1 MDIHQVAN
9 GVVGDSSVFW
19 STDWIWGLPLIV
31 LTVVIHVVGM
41 GLITQRALGLSERA
55 KARGRHPVAVFVFAM
70 SVITWLATTLHGLE
84 ALLWAFAY
92 HYLGALPDVKSAML
106 YSLGAVTSYGHA
118 DLSLQQRWQLMGAM
132 EALNG
137 WLLFGLTT
145 AFMFGT
151 IEKIWLKPQYRQERA
166 AAAVGSAK
174 H

>member
-1 MDIHQVAN
+1 MNVVHIGTGVAE
-9 GVVGDSSVFW
+9 SASELW
-19 STDWIWGLPLIV
+19 SADWLWGLPLIV

-41 GLITQRALGLSERA
+41 GLITKRAVKASDAA
-55 KARGRHPVAVFVFAM
+55 KGRGRDSIGIFVLVM
-70 SVITWLATTLHGLE
+70 SAITWLATSLHGAE
-84 ALLWAFAY
+84 AFIWALAY
-92 HYLGALPDVKSAML
+92 RFLGALPDLKSAML

-118 DLSLQQRWQLMGAM
+118 NLSLQQRWQLMGAM

-151 IEKIWLKPQYRQERA
+151 IEKLWLNTHSRQVT
-166 AAAVGSAK
+166 AAAVGSGK